1 MCGFPAGVG
10 ERRPPTGKTPREA
23 LKPGRMS
30 DVNRK
35 TALITGLAG
44 QDGIYLGRYLESLD
58 YRVVGTVTS
67 KAQSRHVLDVYLPE
81 ATVYEVDIRNSPAM
95 GVLIERERP
104 DEIYN
109 LASWSS
115 VGRSW
120 ADPEQVTAVNGLSV
134 LGLLEQ
140 VKRLRDA
147 DGYDPRVCQ
156 ASSSEMFGL
165 VTELPQSEG
174 SPHHPRSPYA
184 VSKSFAHHTAVN
196 YRESYGMFVSAAILF
211 NHESPLRPESFV
223 TRKITAGAA
232 AIALG
237 KQDELT
243 LGRLDVRRD
252 WGAAKDYVQALHAIN
267 QFDEPETFN
276 VATGVSHSLED
287 FLRLAF
293 DVAGVADYPARVRQD
308 PALLRPA
315 DVPETRGDASKIQAT
330 LGWQPMSSFEQI
342 IEAMVAADLKRLSTG
357 VQDSVDYL

>member
-1 MCGFPAGVG
+1 M
-10 ERRPPTGKTPREA
+10 T
-23 LKPGRMS
+23 
-30 DVNRK
+30 RK

-44 QDGIYLGRYLESLD
+44 QDGIYLGRYLQSLD

-67 KAQSRHVLDVYLPE
+67 KAKSRQTLGVYLPE

-95 GVLIERERP
+95 GVLLEQERP

-120 ADPEQVTAVNGLSV
+120 ADPEQVTAVNGLSL

-140 VKRLRDA
+140 IKRLRDA

-165 VTELPQSEG
+165 VTELPQTEG

-276 VATGVSHSLED
+276 VATGTSHSLED
-287 FLRLAF
+287 FLRHAF
-293 DVAGVADYPARVRQD
+293 TAAGVDDYAARVRSD
-308 PALLRPA
+308 PGLLRPA
-315 DVPETRGDASKIQAT
+315 DVPETRGDASKIRAA
-330 LGWQPMSSFEQI
+330 LGWEPTSTFEQI
-342 IEAMVAADLKRLSTG
+342 IESMVAADLQRLSTG
-357 VQDSVDYL
+357 VQDSVEYL

>member
-1 MCGFPAGVG
+1 MNP
-10 ERRPPTGKTPREA
+10 
-23 LKPGRMS
+23 
-30 DVNRK
+30 K

-44 QDGIYLGRYLESLD
+44 QDGIYLGRFLHELG

-67 KAQSRHVLDVYLPE
+67 KARARDSLAVYLPE
-81 ATVYEVDIRNSPAM
+81 AVVYEVDIRNSPAM
-95 GVLIERERP
+95 GVLLERERP

-120 ADPEQVTAVNGLSV
+120 SDPEQVTAVNGLSV

-147 DGYDPRVCQ
+147 DGYDPRICQ

-165 VTELPQSEG
+165 VTELPQTEG

-196 YRESYGMFVSAAILF
+196 YRESYGMFVAAAILF
-211 NHESPLRPESFV
+211 NHESPLRPDSFV

-237 KQDELT
+237 EQDELT

-252 WGAAKDYVQALHAIN
+252 WGAAQDYVRALHEIV
-267 QFDEPETFN
+267 QHDEPETFN
-276 VATGVSHSLED
+276 VATGTSHSLED

-293 DVAGVADYPARVRQD
+293 AAAGIEDYGAHVRSD

-315 DVPETRGDASKIQAT
+315 DVPETRGDASKIRAA
-330 LGWQPMSSFEQI
+330 LGWQPTATFEQI
-342 IEAMVAADLKRLSTG
+342 IEGMVTADIKRLTTG
-357 VQDSVDYL
+357 VPDSPAYL

>member
-1 MCGFPAGVG
+1 M
-10 ERRPPTGKTPREA
+10 
-23 LKPGRMS
+23 
-30 DVNRK
+30 NRK

-44 QDGIYLGRYLESLD
+44 QDGIYLGRYLRGLG

-67 KAQSRHVLDVYLPE
+67 KARTRESLAVYLPE
-81 ATVYEVDIRNSPAM
+81 AAVYEVDIRNSPAM
-95 GVLIERERP
+95 GVLLERERP

-120 ADPEQVTAVNGLSV
+120 SDPEQVTAVNGLSV

-147 DGYDPRVCQ
+147 DGYDPRICQ

-165 VTELPQSEG
+165 VTELPQTEG

-196 YRESYGMFVSAAILF
+196 YRESYGMFVATGILF
-211 NHESPLRPESFV
+211 NHESPLRPDSFV

-237 KQDELT
+237 RQDELT

-252 WGAAKDYVQALHAIN
+252 WGSANDYVQALHAIV
-267 QFDEPETFN
+267 QYDEPDTFN
-276 VATGVSHSLED
+276 VATGTSHSLED

-293 DVAGVADYPARVRQD
+293 AAAGVTDYTSHVRSD

-315 DVPETRGDASKIQAT
+315 DVPETRGDASKIHAA
-330 LGWQPMSSFEQI
+330 LGWQPTATFEQI
-342 IEAMVAADLKRLSTG
+342 IEGMVTADIKRLTTG
-357 VQDSVDYL
+357 VADSPAYL

>member
-1 MCGFPAGVG
+1 M
-10 ERRPPTGKTPREA
+10 
-23 LKPGRMS
+23 
-30 DVNRK
+30 NRK

-44 QDGIYLGRYLESLD
+44 QDGIYLGRYLQSLD

-67 KAQSRHVLDVYLPE
+67 KAKARASLAVYLPE
-81 ATVYEVDIRNSPAM
+81 ASVYEVDIRNSAAM
-95 GVLIERERP
+95 GVLLERERP

-120 ADPEQVTAVNGLSV
+120 ADPEQVTAVNGLSL

-165 VTELPQSEG
+165 VAELPQTER

-211 NHESPLRPESFV
+211 NHESPLRPDSFV
-223 TRKITAGAA
+223 TRKITSGAA

-267 QFDEPETFN
+267 QFDEPDTFN

-293 DVAGVADYPARVRQD
+293 AAAGVADYASRVRQD
-308 PALLRPA
+308 PGLLRPA
-315 DVPETRGDASKIQAT
+315 DVPETRGDASKIHAA
-330 LGWQPMSSFEQI
+330 LGWQPTATFEQI
-342 IEAMVAADLKRLSTG
+342 IEAMVSADMQRLATG